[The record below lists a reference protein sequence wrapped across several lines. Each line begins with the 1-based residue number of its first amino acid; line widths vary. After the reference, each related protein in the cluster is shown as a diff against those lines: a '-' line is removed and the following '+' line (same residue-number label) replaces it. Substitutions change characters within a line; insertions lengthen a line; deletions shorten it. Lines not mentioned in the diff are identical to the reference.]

1 MKKKPTTEQGAS
13 VTMPPSDWQRIL
25 YLLHI
30 SLRFLGQRTVT
41 ITEKG
46 FDFTTLNTHV
56 IILRKAAELCHELEA
71 QLEDSGAKITGW
83 SGMNFI
89 AGQAPADPKTTR

>member
-1 MKKKPTTEQGAS
+1 
-13 VTMPPSDWQRIL
+13 MPPSDWQRIL

-30 SLRFLGQRTVT
+30 SLRYLAQRTVT

-46 FDFTTLNTHV
+46 FDFTALNTHV

-89 AGQAPADPKTTR
+89 AGQAPADPKTAR

>member
-41 ITEKG
+41 ITEKD

-56 IILRKAAELCHELEA
+56 IILRKAAELCNELQT

-89 AGQAPADPKTTR
+89 AGQAPADPKTAR